1 MFEFEPQDILSAN
14 ITWVFPVI
22 WPKSLSRDVLPVN
35 ITIIL
40 ENGTHKPL
48 KKQLIFSNQKIWL
61 FSWVGFQH
69 STPLQAAACFL
80 LKTEKNLNTFK
91 RPRLKSGM
99 GNGFYRLKISLWDT
113 FIKGL
118 SFVQ

>member
-1 MFEFEPQDILSAN
+1 MIIFLGWF
-14 ITWVFPVI
+14 
-22 WPKSLSRDVLPVN
+22 SR
-35 ITIIL
+35 
-40 ENGTHKPL
+40 
-48 KKQLIFSNQKIWL
+48 FAS
-61 FSWVGFQH
+61 FA
-69 STPLQAAACFL
+69 LQAAACSVL

>member
-35 ITIIL
+35 VTIIL

-61 FSWVGFQH
+61 FSWVGFQDL
-69 STPLQAAACFL
+69 TPLQAAACCCSVENWKESKHFQTT
-80 LKTEKNLNTFK
+80 KIEKWY
-91 RPRLKSGM
+91 G
-99 GNGFYRLKISLWDT
+99 
-113 FIKGL
+113 
-118 SFVQ
+118 